1 VCKNNQI
8 ISFRAVFHFFFSQK
22 EEIWLEIHELF
33 LVFVVHSCAVSLPFG
48 APSAE
53 DDKGAAT
60 QNHLRDANDH
70 PPRAAIAKGQTNQPE
85 NAPQSMTAFSFGG
98 SKR

>member
-1 VCKNNQI
+1 MY
-8 ISFRAVFHFFFSQK
+8 
-22 EEIWLEIHELF
+22 EPF

-53 DDKGAAT
+53 DDKGAAM
-60 QNHLRDANDH
+60 QNNLHEANEH
-70 PPRAAIAKGQTNQPE
+70 PPRAAGAKGQTEQSE
-85 NAPQSMTAFSFGG
+85 NAPQSVEDLLFGG